1 MNSALQALSNTPPL
15 TRYFLDCGPSSV
27 KSEKKPNLAQSYLRL
42 MQEMWH
48 HKRLSYVTP
57 SNVLYGI
64 RNVQKVFEATWKY
77 SNLYSSQVHPIFR
90 GYQQHDT
97 QEFLRCFMD
106 QLHEELKQP
115 VLEYE
120 NGVAVA
126 PIQGV

>member
-64 RNVQKVFEATWKY
+64 RNVLFFFAKRLKIIKVI
-77 SNLYSSQVHPIFR
+77 IFPGSPYLQR
-90 GYQQHDT
+90 VSAARHSGISA
-97 QEFLRCFMD
+97 L
-106 QLHEELKQP
+106 LHGSTP
-115 VLEYE
+115 
-120 NGVAVA
+120 
-126 PIQGV
+126 

>member
-1 MNSALQALSNTPPL
+1 VLAGLTGLQNIGNTCYMNSALQALSNTPPL

-64 RNVQKVFEATWKY
+64 RNVLTLFEAAWKY
-77 SNLYSSQVHPIFR
+77 SN
-90 GYQQHDT
+90 
-97 QEFLRCFMD
+97 
-106 QLHEELKQP
+106 
-115 VLEYE
+115 
-120 NGVAVA
+120 
-126 PIQGV
+126 